1 MIKRL
6 LNLSI
11 ILLFIIPLYS
21 QNFKF
26 PKDLIFDKFCSYT
39 YSDKLCGINVISDN
53 KLELEYVLNESPA
66 KLSFNFQIKHDEG
79 IPYIELDEEIPLILF
94 ENKTLSSMD
103 RKKIYFICF
112 LNEGSKNPVKFGG
125 LKGNILFYDRLTGT
139 KDPGWKTEYINV
151 SSTLIEKDIHYD
163 ASNLSFDNLEW
174 NYGNNNLFLPWVEDV
189 PGYGIGEYIELR
201 DATPY
206 ERRTD
211 YLLIANG
218 YFSIDKPYLYKQN
231 SRVKQI
237 KVTGLNSGKEKIL
250 DVLDTPHPQTVD
262 ISFLETQEPFRVTIM
277 DVYKGTKY
285 DDTCINCM
293 EPYPYAVIPYED
305 SIGD

>member
-1 MIKRL
+1 MKKKL
-6 LNLSI
+6 LYILI
-11 ILLFIIPLYS
+11 LLLFINSVFS

-26 PKDLIFDKFCSYT
+26 PKNFIFDKFCSYT
-39 YSDKLCGINVISDN
+39 YSDKLCGISFISDN
-53 KLELEYVLNESPA
+53 KLELEYNLNGNA
-66 KLSFNFQIKHDEG
+66 KLSFDYTIKHDSG
-79 IPYIELDEEIPLILF
+79 IPYIELDKEIPDYLF
-94 ENKTLSSMD
+94 DNKKLTSTD
-103 RKKIYFICF
+103 RKRIYFICF
-112 LNEGSKNPVKFGG
+112 LNEGAKYPIKFGG
-125 LKGNILFYDRLTGT
+125 LKGNLLFYDRLTGT
-139 KDPGWKTEYINV
+139 KDLGWKTEYINV
-151 SSTLIEKDIHYD
+151 SSVLVEKDIHYD
-163 ASNLSFDNLEW
+163 ASNLSFENLEW
-174 NYGNNNLFLPWVEDV
+174 NYGNNNLFLPWVENV
-189 PGYGIGEYIELR
+189 TGYGIGEYIELR

-218 YFSIDKPYLYKQN
+218 YFSLEKPYLYKQN

-237 KVTGLNSGKEKIL
+237 KVTGLNSGKEMIL

-277 DVYKGTKY
+277 DIYKGTKY

-293 EPYPYAVIPYED
+293 EPYPYKVIPYED